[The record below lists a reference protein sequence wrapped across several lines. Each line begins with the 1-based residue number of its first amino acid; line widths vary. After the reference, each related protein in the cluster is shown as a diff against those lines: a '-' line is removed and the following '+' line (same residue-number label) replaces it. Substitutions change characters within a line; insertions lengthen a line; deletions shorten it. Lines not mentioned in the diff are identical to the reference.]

1 MTKTAQQPLGNSIP
15 SIMYGTAW
23 KEDAT
28 EGLVKLAL
36 DQGFRA
42 IDSANQRKHYFEAA
56 TGRAVRAYIES
67 GALSRDQLFIQSKYT
82 FAAGQDARL
91 PYDPNAPIS
100 QQVEAS
106 IKSTLAHFGTD
117 YLDSFVLHGPSV
129 RVGLGQADRD
139 AWRAMEDQATQGNAK
154 SLGVSNVS
162 FDQLKQLWE
171 FARVKPRFVQNRCYA
186 TTGWDHAVREFCI
199 ANGVFYQGFS
209 LLTANLPVLEHP
221 PVMALAAK
229 RSLTPAQ
236 LIFRFALDVGMI
248 PLTGTTSHDHM
259 VEDLQAIASEP
270 LGSDDKAFLENIA
283 TR

>member
-1 MTKTAQQPLGNSIP
+1 MTKAAQPIAPGVVPQ
-15 SIMYGTAW
+15 IMYGTAW

-28 EGLVKLAL
+28 QGLVKQAL
-36 DQGFRA
+36 EQGFRA

-56 TGRAVRAYIES
+56 TGRAVRTYIES
-67 GALSRDQLFIQSKYT
+67 GALRREQLFIQSKYT

-100 QQVEAS
+100 QQVEES
-106 IKSTLAHFGTD
+106 IRSTLAHFGTD

-129 RVGLGQADRD
+129 RVGLGQSDRD
-139 AWRAMEDQATQGNAK
+139 AWRAMEDKVATGQAK
-154 SLGVSNVS
+154 SLGVSNVTAE
-162 FDQLKQLWE
+162 QLELLWE

-186 TTGWDHAVREFCI
+186 TTGWDRAVREFCI
-199 ANGVFYQGFS
+199 ANGFLYQGFS

-221 PVMALAAK
+221 PVVAIAAK
-229 RSLTPAQ
+229 QSLTSAQ

-259 VEDLQAIASEP
+259 VQDLQAIASEP

>member
-1 MTKTAQQPLGNSIP
+1 MTTTAPRSQVSSIP

-28 EGLVKLAL
+28 QGLVKQAL
-36 DQGFRA
+36 DNGFRA

-56 TGRAVRAYIES
+56 TGRAVRASIES
-67 GALSRDQLFIQSKYT
+67 GALTREQLFVQSKYT

-91 PYDPNAPIS
+91 PYDPNAPIH
-100 QQVEAS
+100 QQVEES

-129 RVGLGQADRD
+129 RVGLGQADRE
-139 AWRAMEDQATQGNAK
+139 AWQSMEEQIAQGKAK

-162 FDQLKQLWE
+162 LDQLKLLWE
-171 FARVKPRFVQNRCYA
+171 FARVKPRVVQNRCYA
-186 TTGWDHAVREFCI
+186 TTGWDRAVREFCT
-199 ANGVFYQGFS
+199 ANGIHYQGFS

-229 RSLTPAQ
+229 RGLTPSQ

-248 PLTGTTSHDHM
+248 PLTGTSSKEHM
-259 VEDLQAIASEP
+259 VQDLKAVTSEP
-270 LGSDDKAFLENIA
+270 LGENDRVFLESIA
-283 TR
+283 AR